1 MTSVISTSVIST
13 SVIPT
18 GVKANVI
25 SAGCVIYGSCNVF
38 TVKTEGE
45 PSEIHECRIKGK
57 ILKTARSF
65 YNPLAPGDIVEFDA
79 ERGLILSLRERR
91 NVFTRFNIKGNA
103 PQLLAANVDAVVCVS
118 TPVSPPF
125 RPRFLDR
132 LLLQADAAEIPAM
145 IICNKIDLFPQL
157 DGETRNAI
165 EKRLSDFE
173 RLGYPVLR
181 VSVKTGDGMESLEA
195 RLKGRRAVLVGQSG
209 CGKTSLVNALL
220 PAAMQKTGALNKKY
234 DRGNHTTVMSVLFD
248 DGEACFSLIDTPGI
262 RRLVPEGVAPGDL
275 QTLMRDFAPLA
286 GRCAFGL
293 SCTHR
298 TEPGCMIR
306 EAVETGK
313 IHEDRFES
321 YIRISEELSRQRP
334 NPRCQTLS
342 DSLLPAV
349 TLSARRFHPI
359 SN

>member
-1 MTSVISTSVIST
+1 MTT
-13 SVIPT
+13 VIPAGVVPADDGAVST
-18 GVKANVI
+18 GSIV
-25 SAGCVIYGSCNVF
+25 YGSCNVF
-38 TVKTEGE
+38 TVKTEGA
-45 PSEIHECRIKGK
+45 PPRIHECRIKGK
-57 ILKTARSF
+57 VLKAARGL
-65 YNPLAPGDIVEFDA
+65 YNPLAPGDLVEFDA
-79 ERGLILSLRERR
+79 ARGLILSLRERR

-103 PQLLAANVDAVVCVS
+103 PQLLASNVDAVVCFA

-132 LLLQADAAEIPAM
+132 LLLQADAAEIPAL
-145 IICNKIDLFPQL
+145 IVCNKIDLFPAL
-157 DGETRNAI
+157 DGETLTAI

-173 RLGYPVLR
+173 RLGYSVLR
-181 VSVKTGDGMESLEA
+181 ISAKTGEGMEVLES

-248 DGEACFSLIDTPGI
+248 DEEAGFSLIDTPGI
-262 RRLVPEGVAPGDL
+262 RRLVPEGIAPGDL
-275 QTLMRDFAPLA
+275 QTLMRDFAPVA
-286 GRCAFGL
+286 GKCAFGL

-298 TEPGCMIR
+298 SEPGCRIR

-321 YIRISEELSRQRP
+321 YIRISEELRNRAEI
-334 NPRCQTLS
+334 T
-342 DSLLPAV
+342 
-349 TLSARRFHPI
+349 
-359 SN
+359 